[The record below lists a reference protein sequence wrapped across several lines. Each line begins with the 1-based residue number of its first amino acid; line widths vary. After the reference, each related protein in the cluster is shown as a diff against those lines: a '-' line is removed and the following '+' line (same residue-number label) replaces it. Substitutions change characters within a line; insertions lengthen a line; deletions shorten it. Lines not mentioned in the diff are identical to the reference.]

1 MDMIKS
7 IRCILCLLK
16 CSKYLYFAKKMLCI
30 VTVLLSAVITVKLLS
45 SGRKKCGILKEL
57 M

>member
-1 MDMIKS
+1 MDIIKS
-7 IRCILCLLK
+7 VKCIICLAK

-30 VTVLLSAVITVKLLS
+30 VTVLVSASMLLGLLC
-45 SGRKKCGILKEL
+45 GRKGAVERLKGI